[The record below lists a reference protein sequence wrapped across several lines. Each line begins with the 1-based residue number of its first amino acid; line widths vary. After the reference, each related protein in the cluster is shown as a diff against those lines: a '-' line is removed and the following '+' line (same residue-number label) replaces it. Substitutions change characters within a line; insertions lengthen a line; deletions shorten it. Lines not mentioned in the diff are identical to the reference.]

1 MTAGL
6 EEEGKITGFF
16 KFGED
21 RLMII
26 KEYASYEITMADS
39 IDPDRQNINIPNIQQ
54 RILRIGSESKILRD
68 IILTSDS
75 LFNETY
81 LKNIKCGQLR
91 ENALNALQELLSM
104 QRVFERLKG
113 EQDFLMGQI
122 KEAKLKDGLI
132 IPYLDDA
139 TQSLKNFLQRAD
151 HFIRELFLITREF
164 EKGFG
169 NIDGL

>member
-1 MTAGL
+1 
-6 EEEGKITGFF
+6 
-16 KFGED
+16 
-21 RLMII
+21 
-26 KEYASYEITMADS
+26 
-39 IDPDRQNINIPNIQQ
+39 
-54 RILRIGSESKILRD
+54 
-68 IILTSDS
+68 
-75 LFNETY
+75 
-81 LKNIKCGQLR
+81 
-91 ENALNALQELLSM
+91 M